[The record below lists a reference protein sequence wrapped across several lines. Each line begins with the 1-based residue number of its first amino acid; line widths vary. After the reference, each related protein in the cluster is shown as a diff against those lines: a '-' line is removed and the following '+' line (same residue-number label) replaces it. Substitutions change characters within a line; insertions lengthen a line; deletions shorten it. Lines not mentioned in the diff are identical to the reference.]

1 MNKKLLMIS
10 VLAAMVLI
18 IPLAGVQEAD
28 ARLKAYEI
36 TMVFDNNMYTQ
47 DDIITITSE
56 INYPPPIDAHYDIY
70 NENGILVYT
79 GVETM
84 FFEELF
90 YHTLIAGN
98 DILGV
103 EWTTGNYTAIG
114 WYDANLGANATAS
127 FYYTVDTVPGVPTNL
142 AVEDLDNGNVNFTWN
157 PPISDGGSP
166 ITDYLVYYTSD
177 DPRVVT
183 YIQMPSIAT
192 GIILHGIESG
202 VEYSFYIKA
211 INDIGIGQSVN
222 ITII

>member
-1 MNKKLLMIS
+1 MIS
-10 VLAAMVLI
+10 AIAVMVLI

-36 TMVFDNNMYTQ
+36 TMIFDNNMYTQ

-70 NENGILVYT
+70 NGNGVLVYAGT
-79 GVETM
+79 ELMTVE
-84 FFEELF
+84 EPF

-98 DILGV
+98 NILGV
-103 EWTTGNYTAIG
+103 EWITGNYTAIG
-114 WYDANLGANATAS
+114 WYDANLGANATGS
-127 FYYTVDTVPGVPTNL
+127 FYYAVDTIPGVPTNL
-142 AVEDLDNGNVNFTWN
+142 SITDLGNGNVDFTWD
-157 PPISDGGSP
+157 PPVSDGGSTV
-166 ITDYLVYYTSD
+166 TDYLVYYTSD
-177 DPRVVT
+177 DPRTAT

-192 GIILHGIESG
+192 GIVLNGIESG

-222 ITII
+222 ITITL